1 MTGGSEP
8 SSNVVRFPG
17 ARPAEAGGVELL
29 ARLAPPR
36 SFVAAVLAERG
47 EAAVDLRGLAARQML
62 LVARALRV
70 GFGADEAVLRM
81 RRQVDGQVAD
91 AIEVCRGFGATADR
105 LAASERE
112 VARSE
117 RPGEVQRAALRWL
130 RSLVADQAIAADAVA
145 EAAHGA
151 VGGLAQFVLECAGD
165 EVAREGRQLL
175 LFG

>member
-1 MTGGSEP
+1 MD
-8 SSNVVRFPG
+8 V
-17 ARPAEAGGVELL
+17 
-29 ARLAPPR
+29 
-36 SFVAAVLAERG
+36 
-47 EAAVDLRGLAARQML
+47 RGLAARQML

-117 RPGEVQRAALRWL
+117 RPGEAQRAALRWL
-130 RSLVADQAIAADAVA
+130 RSL
-145 EAAHGA
+145 
-151 VGGLAQFVLECAGD
+151 GG
-165 EVAREGRQLL
+165 
-175 LFG
+175 